1 MRVSV
6 PNRFSWSYRA
16 GLALALWCSGALAE
30 PAKLD
35 GVDPDRYVEH
45 VRFLAAPEM
54 KGRGAGTPELEQAA
68 AYIAGQFRDLGLEP
82 AGGEG
87 SYRQPFV
94 VTTGASMGPRN
105 RFVVRLEGSE
115 LTLEPGQ
122 DYVPVSFS
130 SAGFLTG
137 GVVFA
142 GYGVSA
148 PEFEYDDYF
157 HLDVTDKI
165 VVVLRY
171 EPEQF
176 AEKRGAD
183 PGAYTHHSH
192 LISKA
197 INARDRGAKALLL
210 VNGELEDEEE
220 DLLLKF
226 GSVAGPEDAGILLAH
241 AKNEAVDEWLSW
253 EGKSLAHLQAEIDEG
268 YRPRS
273 FSLPAG
279 LTISLEVDIERKQA
293 KVHNVAGYVSGDS
306 DEYVIVGAHYD
317 HLGLG
322 DQSSLSPSRIGEV
335 HPGADDNASGTA
347 GLIELARLFAHQQES
362 LSRGMLFV
370 AFAGEEIGLLG
381 SSHWVDHPT
390 LPLDKAIAMINMDMI
405 GRIRKSKVYVGG
417 VGTGSTFES
426 LLETASKHHDLRI
439 DLAQTGY
446 SSSDHTTFVGKRIP
460 VLFFFSG
467 LHADYHKPSDTWEK
481 IKGRDAAGLLEMI
494 AEVAGELQAA
504 AKPPEFVEV
513 DSPRHGTGRSGG
525 GGGYGPYFGSVPD
538 FGEIESG
545 VKFADI
551 RPGSPAAK
559 AGLQAGDILIQFGD
573 KTVKNLYDFTYAL
586 RGSKVGDVVEVK
598 VLREGQEISA
608 RVKLEQRR

>member
-1 MRVSV
+1 MRVTIPSGSA
-6 PNRFSWSYRA
+6 RSYRA
-16 GLALALWCSGALAE
+16 GLVLALWCSGALAE

-35 GVDPDRYVEH
+35 GVDPDRYVGH

-82 AGGEG
+82 AGGDG

-105 RFVVRLEGSE
+105 RFVARREGSE
-115 LTLEPGQ
+115 LTLEPGR

-130 SAGFLTG
+130 SAGFVTG

-148 PEFEYDDYF
+148 AEFAYDDYF
-157 HLDVTDKI
+157 HLDVKDKI
-165 VVVLRY
+165 VLVLRY
-171 EPEQF
+171 EPQQF

-183 PGAYTHHSH
+183 QGGYTHHSH

-210 VNGELEDEEE
+210 VNGELEGEEE

-226 GSVAGPEDAGILLAH
+226 GSLAGPEDAGIVVAH

-253 EGKSLAHLQAEIDEG
+253 EGKSLAQLQAEIDEG

-293 KVHNVAGYVSGDS
+293 EVHNVAGYFPGDS

-347 GLIELARLFAHQQES
+347 GLIELARLFARHQES

-439 DLAQTGY
+439 DLTQTGY

-481 IKGRDAAGLLEMI
+481 IKGDDAADLLEMI
-494 AEVAGELQAA
+494 AEVARELQAA
-504 AKPPEFVEV
+504 AKPPEFVAV
-513 DSPRHGTGRSGG
+513 DSPRQGAGRSGG

-559 AGLQAGDILIQFGD
+559 GGLQAGDILIQFGD

-586 RGSKVGDVVEVK
+586 RGSKVGDVVQVK
-598 VLREGQEISA
+598 VLRQGQEISA

>member
-1 MRVSV
+1 MRVTIPSGCA
-6 PNRFSWSYRA
+6 RSFCA
-16 GLALALWCSGALAE
+16 GLVLALWCSGLLAE

-35 GVDPDRYVEH
+35 GVDPDQYVAH

-54 KGRGAGTPELEQAA
+54 KGRGAGAPELEQAA
-68 AYIAGQFRDLGLEP
+68 DYIAGQFRDLGLEP
-82 AGGEG
+82 AGDGG
-87 SYRQPFV
+87 SYWQPFV

-105 RFVVRLEGSE
+105 QFVVRRQGSE
-115 LTLEPGQ
+115 LTLEPGE
-122 DYVPVSFS
+122 DYVPLGFS
-130 SAGFLTG
+130 SAGSVTG

-148 PEFEYDDYF
+148 SEFEYDDYF
-157 HLDVTDKI
+157 HLDVKDKI

-171 EPEQF
+171 EPKQF
-176 AEKRGAD
+176 AERRGVD
-183 PGAYTHHSH
+183 QGAYTHHSH

-210 VNGELEDEEE
+210 VNGELEGEEE

-226 GSVAGPEDAGILLAH
+226 GSVAGPQDAGILLAH
-241 AKNEAVDEWLSW
+241 AKNAVVDDWLSR
-253 EGKSLAHLQAEIDEG
+253 EGKSLAQLQAEIDEG
-268 YRPRS
+268 YRPQS
-273 FSLPAG
+273 FSLSAG
-279 LTISLEVDIERKQA
+279 LAISLEVDVERKQA
-293 KVHNVAGYVSGDS
+293 KVHNVAGYLPGDS

-322 DQSSLSPSRIGEV
+322 DQGSLSPSRIGEV

-347 GLIELARLFAHQQES
+347 GLIELARLFAQRQES
-362 LSRGMLFV
+362 LGRGMLFV

-426 LLETASKHHDLRI
+426 LLEAASKNHHFRI
-439 DLAQTGY
+439 DRAQTGY

-467 LHADYHKPSDTWEK
+467 LHSDYHKPSDTWEK
-481 IKGRDAAGLLEMI
+481 IKGGDAADLLDMI
-494 AEVAGELQAA
+494 AEVATELQAA

-513 DSPRHGTGRSGG
+513 DSSRHGAGRSGG

-538 FGEIESG
+538 FGEVESG

-551 RPGSPAAK
+551 RAGSPAAK
-559 AGLQAGDILIQFGD
+559 GGLQAGDILVQFGD
-573 KTVKNLYDFTYAL
+573 KPIKNLYDFTYAL
-586 RGSKVGDVVEVK
+586 RGSKVGDMVKVK